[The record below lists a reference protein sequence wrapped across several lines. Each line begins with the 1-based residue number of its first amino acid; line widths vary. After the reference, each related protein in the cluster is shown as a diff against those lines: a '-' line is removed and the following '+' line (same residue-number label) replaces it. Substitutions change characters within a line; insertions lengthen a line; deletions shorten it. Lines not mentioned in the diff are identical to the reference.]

1 MNGNRLILVCVL
13 LLCIVGISCE
23 KSPVRVPPELKLG
36 FEKIKTQNAI
46 PAEYG
51 ELEGVVLD
59 SPNVARMFFEKDDK
73 SIVVVTVN
81 MADGFLQDRVLVIPR
96 K

>member
-1 MNGNRLILVCVL
+1 MNGNRLVLACGL
-13 LLCIVGISCE
+13 LLCLVGIYCE
-23 KSPVRVPPELKLG
+23 KTQMPVRPELKLS
-36 FEKIKTQNAI
+36 FETIKTQNSI

-51 ELEGVVLD
+51 ELEGVVVD
-59 SPNVARMFFEKDDK
+59 SPNFARMFFEKEDK

-81 MADGFLQDRVLVIPR
+81 VADGFLQDRVLVIPR

>member
-1 MNGNRLILVCVL
+1 MNKNRLFLVCGF
-13 LLCIVGISCE
+13 LLCLVGISCE
-23 KSPVRVPPELKLG
+23 KAQTPVRSELKLS
-36 FEKIKTQNAI
+36 FETLKTQNSI

-51 ELEGVVLD
+51 ELEGVVVD
-59 SPNVARMFFEKDDK
+59 TPNLARMFFEKEDK

-81 MADGFLQDRVLVIPR
+81 VADGFLQDRVLVIPR

>member
-1 MNGNRLILVCVL
+1 MNWKRFILVCGI
-13 LLCIVGISCE
+13 LLCIAAVSCE
-23 KSPVRVPPELKLG
+23 KTQTPVPPGLQLN
-36 FEKIKTQNAI
+36 FETIKTQNGI

-51 ELEGVVLD
+51 ELEGVAVD
-59 SPNVARMFFEKDDK
+59 SPHFARLFFEKDDK

-81 MADGFLQDRVLVIPR
+81 VDDGFIRDRALVIPR

>member
-1 MNGNRLILVCVL
+1 MDGKKLMLVCGL
-13 LLCIVGISCE
+13 MLCIAAVSCE
-23 KSPVRVPPELKLG
+23 KTQTPVPPDLKLN
-36 FEKIKTQNAI
+36 FETIKTQNGI

-51 ELEGVVLD
+51 ELEGVAVD
-59 SPNVARMFFEKDDK
+59 SPHFARLFFEKEDK

-81 MADGFLQDRVLVIPR
+81 VDDGFIRDRALVIPR

>member
-1 MNGNRLILVCVL
+1 MNSRTLILVCGL

-23 KSPVRVPPELKLG
+23 KTQVAVPPELKLS
-36 FEKIKTQNAI
+36 FETIKTQNSI

-51 ELEGVVLD
+51 ELEGVVAD
-59 SPNVARMFFEKDDK
+59 GSHFARMFFEKPDK

-81 MADGFLQDRVLVIPR
+81 MDDGFLRDHVLVIPR

>member
-1 MNGNRLILVCVL
+1 MNGKRLILVCGL
-13 LLCIVGISCE
+13 LLCIAAVSCQ
-23 KSPVRVPPELKLG
+23 KTQVPVPPELKLN
-36 FEKIKTQNAI
+36 FETIKTPNSI

-51 ELEGVVLD
+51 ELEGAAID
-59 SPNVARMFFEKDDK
+59 SPHIARLFFEKEDK

-81 MADGFLQDRVLVIPR
+81 VDDGFIRDRVLVIPR

>member
-1 MNGNRLILVCVL
+1 MKGNRPVLACGL
-13 LLCIVGISCE
+13 LLCLVGISCE
-23 KSPVRVPPELKLG
+23 KAQMPGRPELKLS
-36 FEKIKTQNAI
+36 FETIKTQNSI

-51 ELEGVVLD
+51 ELEGVVVD
-59 SPNVARMFFEKDDK
+59 SPNLARMFFEKEDK

-81 MADGFLQDRVLVIPR
+81 VADGFLQDRVLVIPR

>member
-1 MNGNRLILVCVL
+1 MNGNRLVLACGL
-13 LLCIVGISCE
+13 LLCLVGISCE
-23 KSPVRVPPELKLG
+23 KTQMPVPPELKLS
-36 FEKIKTQNAI
+36 FEKIKSQNAI

-81 MADGFLQDRVLVIPR
+81 VADGFLQDRVLVIPR

>member
-1 MNGNRLILVCVL
+1 MKGNRLVLACGL
-13 LLCIVGISCE
+13 LLCLVGISCE
-23 KSPVRVPPELKLG
+23 KTQMPVLPELKLS
-36 FEKIKTQNAI
+36 FEKIKSQNAI

-81 MADGFLQDRVLVIPR
+81 VADGFLQDRVLVIPR

>member
-1 MNGNRLILVCVL
+1 MKGNRFVLACGL
-13 LLCIVGISCE
+13 LLCLVGISCE
-23 KSPVRVPPELKLG
+23 KAQMPVRPELKLS
-36 FEKIKTQNAI
+36 FETIKTQNSI

-51 ELEGVVLD
+51 ELEGVVVD
-59 SPNVARMFFEKDDK
+59 SPNLARMFFEKEDK

-81 MADGFLQDRVLVIPR
+81 VADGFLQDRVLIIPR

>member
-1 MNGNRLILVCVL
+1 MNWNRLVLACGL
-13 LLCIVGISCE
+13 LLCLVGISCE
-23 KSPVRVPPELKLG
+23 KAQTPVRPELKLS
-36 FEKIKTQNAI
+36 FETIKTQNSI

-51 ELEGVVLD
+51 ELEGVVVD
-59 SPNVARMFFEKDDK
+59 SPNLARMFSEKEDK

-81 MADGFLQDRVLVIPR
+81 VADGFLQDRVLVIPR

>member
-1 MNGNRLILVCVL
+1 MNGKRIILACGLLI
-13 LLCIVGISCE
+13 CIAGISCGRTRI
-23 KSPVRVPPELKLG
+23 PVPPELKLS
-36 FEKIKTQNAI
+36 FEKIRTPNAI

-51 ELEGVVLD
+51 ELEGVVHDKPHHAKL
-59 SPNVARMFFEKDDK
+59 FFEKEDK

-81 MADGFLQDRVLVIPR
+81 VEEGSLSDQVLVIPR

>member
-1 MNGNRLILVCVL
+1 MNWNKLVLACGL
-13 LLCIVGISCE
+13 LLCLVWISCE
-23 KSPVRVPPELKLG
+23 KTQVPVRPELKLT
-36 FEKIKTQNAI
+36 FETIKTQNSI

-51 ELEGVVLD
+51 ELEGVAVD
-59 SPNVARMFFEKDDK
+59 SPNGARMFFEKEDK

-81 MADGFLQDRVLVIPR
+81 VADGFLQDRVLVIPR

>member
-1 MNGNRLILVCVL
+1 MKGNRLIVACGL
-13 LLCIVGISCE
+13 LLCLLGISCE
-23 KSPVRVPPELKLG
+23 KTQTQVRPEQKLS
-36 FEKIKTQNAI
+36 FETIKTQNSI

-51 ELEGVVLD
+51 ELEGVAVD
-59 SPNVARMFFEKDDK
+59 SPNLARMFFEKEDK

-81 MADGFLQDRVLVIPR
+81 LADGFLRDRVLVIPR